1 MNELATYD
9 INKSIDEINN
19 VQKLCQILIKTP
31 HYSKMGQEGI
41 YAVVAKARA
50 LNIDVFEALNGALY
64 YVNGKVGMGAELMAQ
79 LVRRAG
85 HSIVKGKSSSDS
97 VCILHGKRADN
108 GDEWTVSFSIK
119 DADRAQLSN
128 GNSWKKYPG
137 IMCYNRAMSMLF
149 RQLFPDLSRGAGY
162 TEDEL
167 LEIKSSKMTP
177 AVKEEIKVEGTD
189 TVIEEFITSE
199 QLLELED
206 LMHFTTSSYRQ
217 SLYDKLLTLKEPVT
231 KLENLKAKHFDRV
244 RSDIIKNTDRS
255 CPVLGPDNEEIIME
269 NEGDLN
275 DNI

>member
-64 YVNGKVGMGAELMAQ
+64 YVSGKVGMGAELMAQ

-85 HSIVKGKSSSDS
+85 HSIVKDKSSNDS
-97 VCILHGKRADN
+97 VCILHGKRTDN

-167 LEIKSSKMTP
+167 QEASSTKRFAQP
-177 AVKEEIKVEGTD
+177 KEEIKVEGTD
-189 TVIEEFITSE
+189 TIMEEYVTEE
-199 QLLELED
+199 QFTELQELL
-206 LMHFTTSSYRQ
+206 HFTNPQYRQ

-231 KLENLKAKHFDRV
+231 QLSSLKAKHFDRV

-255 CPVLGPDNEEIIME
+255 SGALGPDNEEIIME
-269 NEGDLN
+269 NEEDIN